1 MVFYELAALLEIA
14 LVVVESLGIL
24 KPGALPLGGGHIQ
37 QIGIIFGT
45 AFVVDRL
52 IALLHRK

>member
-1 MVFYELAALLEIA
+1 MVIYECAALLEIA

-37 QIGIIFGT
+37 QLGIIFGMG
-45 AFVVDRL
+45 APRQQ
-52 IALLHRK
+52 H